1 VLRNQVEP
9 YEVCEALPTK
19 TIVYTDLVNFSK
31 FSNGT
36 DIMEVYKFIN
46 TMYKA
51 FDKIIPQFAGELVKR
66 TGDGIIVRHS
76 PPIFYFPLPLFFPSS
91 LCVVEPYMFISTR

>member
-1 VLRNQVEP
+1 MDP

-19 TIVYTDLVNFSK
+19 TVVYTDLVNFSK

-46 TMYKA
+46 AMYKGTI
-51 FDKIIPQFAGELVKR
+51 K
-66 TGDGIIVRHS
+66 
-76 PPIFYFPLPLFFPSS
+76 
-91 LCVVEPYMFISTR
+91 